1 MGYNNGYDDGY
12 YDGLRDGRRLASK
25 GPQGGTAPAGSAV
38 VRVGDT
44 AIMVPVGTF
53 DIGGAS
59 AIGYRKVTFDPDAAA
74 WSVVDADAA
83 DRTVYVRTSG
93 GFERTATDS
102 SAMLSGDAISM
113 TVEDSTEDPL
123 DLYYEDA
130 DGNRLPNMPAIG
142 TTD

>member
-12 YDGLRDGRRLASK
+12 YDGLRDGRRLAS
-25 GPQGGTAPAGSAV
+25 GGHQGGTTPAGSAV

-44 AIMVPVGTF
+44 TIMVPVGTF

-59 AIGYRKVTFDPDAAA
+59 TIGYRKATFDPDAAT

-83 DRTVYVRTSG
+83 DRTVYVRTAG
-93 GFERTATDS
+93 GFERMATDS
-102 SAMLSGDAISM
+102 MAMLSGDAISM